1 MLDNMTFENVMVKLE
16 GVFMLKANHPNE
28 EIELSLHENYIS
40 LKTQTSVE
48 YKAAKT
54 FVTKEELK
62 ALEVWLDKCKKQGV
76 KAVLPS
82 TVKKQEI
89 VDPVEEQWLATR
101 ISNDRTN
108 DDSSGDDGK
117 SDERISND
125 RTNDDS
131 SGDDGKS
138 DEGTRYDGTSY
149 KRSVNTTRAMIHNV
163 EGDNI
168 TQLATETKGKGLP
181 KIIETKPVKI
191 SLKKF
196 NVPKLL
202 NKSDNKNCLDD
213 TNTETK
219 QKTDE
224 KATAWIPCF
233 NAMDNMLLQQS
244 KMLASLT
251 ETMKSMEKRQSEI
264 MEELCRNRQNMSDL
278 GKQVEKI
285 ECNIKQAEANRNQTK
300 SGETRAAMT
309 VKKGTSARC
318 YECSDFGHISYDC
331 PRKGTGVVKCYE
343 CNKFTN
349 HKADEC
355 PQRQERL
362 KKQGSTSG
370 RVYKEVMAGIIT
382 IKTYKNLDRLT
393 TDDRH

>member
-1 MLDNMTFENVMVKLE
+1 MAENKDKEGSTVSSTLEIDTLNEMLDNMTFENVMVKLE

-168 TQLATETKGKGLP
+168 TQLATETKGNG
-181 KIIETKPVKI
+181 
-191 SLKKF
+191 
-196 NVPKLL
+196 
-202 NKSDNKNCLDD
+202 SD
-213 TNTETK
+213 
-219 QKTDE
+219 
-224 KATAWIPCF
+224 
-233 NAMDNMLLQQS
+233 QS
-244 KMLASLT
+244 K
-251 ETMKSMEKRQSEI
+251 E
-264 MEELCRNRQNMSDL
+264 
-278 GKQVEKI
+278 
-285 ECNIKQAEANRNQTK
+285 
-300 SGETRAAMT
+300 
-309 VKKGTSARC
+309 
-318 YECSDFGHISYDC
+318 
-331 PRKGTGVVKCYE
+331 
-343 CNKFTN
+343 
-349 HKADEC
+349 
-355 PQRQERL
+355 
-362 KKQGSTSG
+362 
-370 RVYKEVMAGIIT
+370 
-382 IKTYKNLDRLT
+382 
-393 TDDRH
+393 